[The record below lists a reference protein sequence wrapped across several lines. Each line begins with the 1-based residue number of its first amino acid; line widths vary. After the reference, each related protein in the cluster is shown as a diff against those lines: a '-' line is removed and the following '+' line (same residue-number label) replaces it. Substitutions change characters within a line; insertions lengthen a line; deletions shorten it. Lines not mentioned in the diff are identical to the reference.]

1 MFPRPSFFQ
10 GARLNFAENLL
21 YPACQPEDSTLA
33 VLAASE
39 DSCEQVTWKQLRGRV
54 QQCTSALVYL
64 GVQKGDRVAGYLANH
79 TNALVAML
87 GAASV
92 GAIWTAVSPDTGVHA
107 VLDRMQQIDPA
118 LLFSDNAAKYNGKVH
133 DVHDKLV
140 EIASG
145 IRSLRAVVVFE
156 TIPAVD
162 FSINDVLVPS
172 GSAFMYQD
180 LLVASHT
187 VPPAKFLQLEPDHPV
202 YILYSS
208 GTTGKPKCIV
218 HGAIG
223 TLIQH
228 KKEHALQCD
237 IRPGDRL
244 FYFTT
249 CTWMMWHWLVS
260 GLATGATLVL
270 YDGSPFR
277 PLEADGTG
285 ELAMPRL
292 IDELG
297 ITHFG
302 TSAKYLSVLEQKS
315 VMPQKELGLKS
326 LRSIYSTG
334 SPLAPSTFNYVYRA
348 FGPDIN
354 MASITG
360 GTDIISLF
368 GAPSP
373 LSPVYVGEIQ
383 VRGLG
388 MAVEVWDYHGKD
400 VTSAGEPGDL
410 VCVKPFPCQPVT
422 FWGEDGDENYKK
434 SYFGTF
440 PGVWHH
446 SDFVRVNSRSGGLI
460 MLGRSDG
467 VLKPAGVRF
476 GSSEIYN
483 VILKHF
489 PEIEDALCIGRRRQQ
504 DSDEVVVLFIK
515 MAPKST
521 FTNSLV
527 QIIKSII
534 RQELSARHVPGI
546 IDECPEIPVTVNG
559 KKVEVAVK
567 NIICGLNALFTHI
580 PPPPLPAR
588 MAKKRKSIPPS
599 ANNNKNKT
607 NTNKMDL
614 DNDPP
619 PAPPLSKN
627 PPLLLSANTH
637 AGITKPS
644 RLPRGKGR
652 RAQRIRKE
660 KGAERAEEV
669 QARTERKVE
678 RSRGKGRR
686 KGERNAAWEELNRK
700 IKGAGAA
707 EVVVGKGKGD
717 RLGEGDWV
725 DEVAGDG
732 VMLDVGRGADGE
744 ETVGDEDKGNVS
756 VEKGGSLGD
765 DVDEGIL

>member
-1 MFPRPSFFQ
+1 MDDSGLLNSRLLWRHKDPASTRMYMFKDLIEEAHGVQLPDYESLRQWSIENLNAFWKHVWHFTAMVASEPFEEAVDEKAPMFPRPSFFQ
-10 GARLNFAENLL
+10 GAKLNFAENLL

-39 DSCEQVTWKQLRGRV
+39 DSREQVTWKQLRGRV

-87 GAASV
+87 SAASI

-140 EIASG
+140 EISSG

-180 LLVASHT
+180 LLVVSHT

-292 IDELG
+292 IDELE

-302 TSAKYLSVLEQKS
+302 TSAKYLSILEQKS
-315 VMPQKELGLKS
+315 VLPRKELGLKS

-334 SPLAPSTFNYVYRA
+334 SPLAPSTFDYVYRA

-388 MAVEVWDYHGKD
+388 MAVEVWDYQGKD

-422 FWGEDGDENYKK
+422 FWGEDGDEKYKK
-434 SYFGTF
+434 SYFETF

-446 SDFVRVNSRSGGLI
+446 GDFVRVNSRSGGLI

-521 FTNSLV
+521 FSNSLV

-567 NIICGLNALFTHI
+567 NIICGLNVRT
-580 PPPPLPAR
+580 
-588 MAKKRKSIPPS
+588 S
-599 ANNNKNKT
+599 A
-607 NTNKMDL
+607 
-614 DNDPP
+614 
-619 PAPPLSKN
+619 SV
-627 PPLLLSANTH
+627 AN
-637 AGITKPS
+637 
-644 RLPRGKGR
+644 
-652 RAQRIRKE
+652 
-660 KGAERAEEV
+660 
-669 QARTERKVE
+669 
-678 RSRGKGRR
+678 
-686 KGERNAAWEELNRK
+686 
-700 IKGAGAA
+700 
-707 EVVVGKGKGD
+707 
-717 RLGEGDWV
+717 
-725 DEVAGDG
+725 
-732 VMLDVGRGADGE
+732 ADCLE
-744 ETVGDEDKGNVS
+744 WYRHWNIEHT
-756 VEKGGSLGD
+756 
-765 DVDEGIL
+765 